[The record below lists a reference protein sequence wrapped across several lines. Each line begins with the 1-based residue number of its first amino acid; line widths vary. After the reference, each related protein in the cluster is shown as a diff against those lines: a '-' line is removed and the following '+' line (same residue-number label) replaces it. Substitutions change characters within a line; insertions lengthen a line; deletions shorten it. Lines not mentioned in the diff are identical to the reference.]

1 MVDGL
6 RGRGLGVWWAWLLL
20 GGVAWAG
27 GPRWVT
33 GPPYFTTQGVPVV
46 WYTDAPKYFTDP
58 GDLSATVNHAAADA
72 LVAAA
77 AGVWNVPTSR
87 LVLAQGG
94 VLAEQVSGANTYGS
108 ATGVV
113 FPADVQAGNYLRVQ
127 IAVVYDRDG
136 SVTDLLLGQ
145 GASDP
150 SGCRQNGVTESVD
163 SIVPSGL
170 IEHAVLVVNG
180 RCTGSAAEMQTQLQ
194 YQLMRA
200 FGRVLGLGWSQAN
213 DNVFTGSPV
222 PTYEQELHWP
232 VMHPIDIVCG
242 PYTYQCMAEPFVL
255 RPDDLAGLAQLYFIG
270 QGQAGPGET
279 DTLLQASEIS
289 GRLSFPDGQG
299 MQGVNVVGR
308 RLQQYWNV
316 PEDWDEVSSVS
327 GYLYRRTNGSAVT
340 GADGSLVGSLGAVN
354 GSWEGY
360 YNLGRVPLISGDW
373 QQVVLSTEAVNP
385 LYTGQYAVGPY
396 GANTVEPS
404 GTNAGYVAG
413 LFGSY
418 ANYGWFD
425 MLASSAVA
433 SCNTGGDGTESA
445 PSGVVASGWWRGTLC
460 GYGHIAWWSVAMKA
474 GRSLALE
481 VTALD
486 EQGYATTGK
495 AMPVM
500 GVWQAGDAVGT
511 APTVAA
517 VTGAFNGTVAGMTQ
531 LAVQSTQAEQ
541 LRIAIADERGDGRP
555 DFSYQG
561 RVLYADGV
569 SPANVSAAGGVV
581 TITGMGFRAGNMV
594 TVNGVAAVVQ
604 SWSASSLVVM
614 VPSTRS
620 MGVTTGLVAD
630 VAVQD
635 GTSGGVTVMSGALT
649 YAAPQ
654 PERIRVVSAPVGGV
668 TVGTVAGALWTVQV
682 TELDGVTPVAGE
694 AVVFSA
700 AGGSGL
706 GNAVQFGV
714 CGGVSCTVM
723 TDANGMASTSVT
735 PLVVGGVVVSATGFA
750 GSVSAGLTG
759 VAAVRTIMVAR
770 PVEYVAAG
778 AVVAW
783 QPQAQVADN
792 SASVLGVGVDWSV
805 GSGAMV
811 LGVDGLGAVA
821 SAADRAGMTSVLAT
835 AGPLVGGGVATGS
848 ACAWGTVCAGFGAQG
863 VAAGDQRLEVVSGG
877 GQVVGLGVGL
887 APVVVRVTDGAGH
900 PVAGAVVMEHETVTA
915 GDGTCPARG
924 RCPVAPVLEEWQGQ
938 ATSDQDGLVSV
949 VAVQTAG
956 VEVTH
961 VALVVGTAGFVAMDF
976 VAGR

>member
-1 MVDGL
+1 MVGGL
-6 RGRGLGVWWAWLLL
+6 LGRGLGAWWVWLLL

-33 GPPYFTTQGVPVV
+33 GPPYFTTAGVPVV

-58 GDLSATVNHAAADA
+58 GDLSATVDHAAADA

-77 AGVWNVPTSR
+77 AAVWNVPTSR

-113 FPADVQAGNYLRVQ
+113 FPADVQAGNYLSVQ

-163 SIVPSGL
+163 SIVPSGW

-200 FGRVLGLGWSQAN
+200 FGRVLGLGWSQLN

-255 RPDDLAGLAQLYFIG
+255 RPDDLAALAQLYFIG

-308 RLQQYWNV
+308 RLQQYWSV

-340 GADGSLVGSLGAVN
+340 GVDGSLVGSLGSLN
-354 GSWEGY
+354 GYWEGY

-404 GTNAGYVAG
+404 GANAGYVAG
-413 LFGSY
+413 LFSSY

-425 MLASSAVA
+425 MLASTAVA
-433 SCNTGGDGTESA
+433 SCKTGGDGTENA
-445 PSGVVASGWWRGTLC
+445 PSGVAASGWWRGTLC
-460 GYGHIAWWSVAMKA
+460 GYGHTAWWTVAMKA

-481 VTALD
+481 VTAVD
-486 EQGYATTGK
+486 EQGYATAVK

-500 GVWQAGDAVGT
+500 GVWQAGDAVGS

-531 LAVQSTQAEQ
+531 LAVQSTQPEQ

-555 DFSYQG
+555 DFGYQG
-561 RVLYADGV
+561 RVLYADAV
-569 SPANVSAAGGVV
+569 SPAQVAASGGVV
-581 TITGMGFRAGNMV
+581 TITGMGFRAGSKV
-594 TVNGVAAVVQ
+594 SVNGVAAVVQ
-604 SWSASSLVVM
+604 SWSTNSLVVT

-620 MGVTTGLVAD
+620 MGVTTALVAD

-635 GTSGGVTVMSGALT
+635 GTTGGVTVMSGALT
-649 YAAPQ
+649 YAAPL
-654 PERIRVVSAPVGGV
+654 PERLRVVSAPAGGV
-668 TVGTVAGALWTVQV
+668 TVGTVAGAAWAVKV
-682 TELDGVTPVAGE
+682 TEMDGVTPVVGE
-694 AVVFSA
+694 AIVFSST
-700 AGGSGL
+700 GGSGS
-706 GNAVQFGV
+706 AVLFGA
-714 CGGVSCTVM
+714 CGGASCTVM
-723 TDANGMASTSVT
+723 TDAQGMASTSVT
-735 PLVVGGVVVSATGFA
+735 PLVVDGVVVTATGFA

-759 VAAVRTIMVAR
+759 VAAVRTMTVAR
-770 PVEYVAAG
+770 AVEYMAAG
-778 AVVAW
+778 AVVGW
-783 QPQAQVADN
+783 QLQVQVADN
-792 SASVLGVGVDWSV
+792 SAPVLGVGVEWSV
-805 GSGAMV
+805 GSGAMG
-811 LGVDGLGAVA
+811 LGVSGLGAVMTT
-821 SAADRAGMTSVLAT
+821 ADGTGVTSVLAT
-835 AGPLVGGGVATGS
+835 VGPLVGGGAAVGS
-848 ACAWGTVCAGFGAQG
+848 ACAWGTVCVGFGAQG
-863 VAAGDQRLEVVSGG
+863 VAAGEQRLEVVSGG
-877 GQVVGLGVGL
+877 GQVVGVGVGL
-887 APVVVRVTDGAGH
+887 GPVVVRVTDGVGH
-900 PVAGAVVMEHETVTA
+900 PVSGAVVMEHETVTA

-924 RCPVAPVLEEWQGQ
+924 RCPAAPVLEEWQGQ
-938 ATSDQDGLVSV
+938 ATSDGDGLVSV
-949 VAVQTAG
+949 AAVQTAG

-961 VALVVGTAGFVAMDF
+961 VALAVGTAGFVAMDL
-976 VAGR
+976 VVGR